1 MKRIAGLVT
10 LRHKVI
16 AVVLVLAGVLALTE
30 REVERYGDNL
40 QIALPLLALSCEA
53 VNGRG
58 LEYLGRYAIMFT
70 GLHGTKYAMGETELN
85 TRPRGGYKGFPSG
98 HTATA
103 SFGAATL
110 VQRCVTGSPAVQAGV
125 ILAAALTGTS
135 RVDAGAHT
143 TLQVVAG
150 AIWGLLCSMAF
161 HDTRRPRRW
170 LGHIAAFW
178 RRLRGQRR

>member
-1 MKRIAGLVT
+1 MRGILGRIG
-10 LRHKVI
+10 LRHKIIV
-16 AVVLVLAGVLALTE
+16 VVLVLGGVLALTE

-70 GLHGTKYAMGETELN
+70 GLHGTKYAMGKTELN
-85 TRPRGGYKGFPSG
+85 ARPRGGYKGFPSG

-125 ILAAALTGTS
+125 ILTAALTGTS

-143 TLQVVAG
+143 TLQVVVG

-170 LGHIAAFW
+170 LGHMAALW
-178 RRLRGQRR
+178 RRLRG